1 MDKYGLIGYPLRHSL
16 SSDYFNA
23 KFQAEAIDAE
33 YINFEIPSIEL
44 LPAVLTDNPE
54 LRGFNVTIPYKEKII
69 PYLDALD
76 PAAREIGAVNVVK
89 IIRRPGQKA
98 QLKGYNSDYI
108 GFKTSI
114 EPLLDE
120 HHRRALV
127 LGTGGAC
134 KAICKGLE
142 DLGIMPATVSRTF
155 GKGMMTYDEIT
166 PDTMREF
173 KVIINCT
180 PVGMYPY
187 IGDCPRIDY
196 ELLTPGHLLFDLI
209 YNPDETLF
217 MKKGAQKGATV
228 KNGMEMLLLQALSAW
243 EIWQG

>member
-23 KFQAEAIDAE
+23 KFQAEAIDAK

-44 LPAVLTDNPE
+44 LPAILTDNPE
-54 LRGFNVTIPYKEKII
+54 LKGFNVTIPYKEKII
-69 PYLDALD
+69 PYLDELD
-76 PAAREIGAVNVVK
+76 SAAREIGAVNVVK
-89 IIRRPGQKA
+89 ITRRPGQKP

-114 EPLLDE
+114 EPLLKKE
-120 HHRRALV
+120 HKRALI

-134 KAICKGLE
+134 KAVCKGLE
-142 DLGIMPATVSRTF
+142 DLGILPATVSRTP
-155 GKGMMTYDEIT
+155 GKGMMTYEEIT
-166 PDTMREF
+166 PDTMKGF
-173 KVIINCT
+173 KVIINCS
-180 PVGMYPY
+180 PVGMFPY
-187 IGDCPRIDY
+187 IAHCPKIDY
-196 ELLTPGHLLFDLI
+196 KQLTPAHLLFDLI

-217 MKKGAQKGATV
+217 MQKGAEKGATV

-243 EIWQG
+243 DIWQE